1 MVHFRN
7 WFMVFFFLHCFY
19 SIKSQFFQSRRKF
32 ETEKQWF
39 PVNDFNRLR
48 GTPFRFLF
56 CIQDYLKAWLAY
68 FATFSQECSILGMPL
83 RFSQIAFRPIV
94 TLYQFSLGQHY
105 RYGSSLLSSSQ
116 HLKKRPV
123 AWNCALRLVHF
134 HLWLWHFGFQLV
146 VSDWVNNVTWR
157 EWKPWYSC
165 GHRRRLSRTLTFL
178 SSNETSF
185 W

>member
-1 MVHFRN
+1 MNNCVAAHGSFQKLVHD
-7 WFMVFFFLHCFY
+7 FFFFCIAFTPVSLN
-19 SIKSQFFQSRRKF
+19 FFNRVASL
-32 ETEKQWF
+32 KQKKQRF

-105 RYGSSLLSSSQ
+105 RYGSSLLSTLQSARWSGIV
-116 HLKKRPV
+116 LCV
-123 AWNCALRLVHF
+123 WCIST
-134 HLWLWHFGFQLV
+134 
-146 VSDWVNNVTWR
+146 SDSDILDFSW
-157 EWKPWYSC
+157 S
-165 GHRRRLSRTLTFL
+165 
-178 SSNETSF
+178 
-185 W
+185 

>member
-32 ETEKQWF
+32 ETEKQRF

-56 CIQDYLKAWLAY
+56 CIQDYLKAWLAL
-68 FATFSQECSILGMPL
+68 FATFSLECSILGMPL

-105 RYGSSLLSSSQ
+105 RYGSSLLSTSQ
-116 HLKKRPV
+116 HLTKRLV

-134 HLWLWHFGFQLV
+134 HL
-146 VSDWVNNVTWR
+146 
-157 EWKPWYSC
+157 
-165 GHRRRLSRTLTFL
+165 
-178 SSNETSF
+178 
-185 W
+185 